1 MSTMI
6 RCAVSGLIAASAFIA
21 SHASAQV
28 VYCTAEGVPAG
39 CVARAVDRGAPGVG
53 VLPGPGAGAPGPGA
67 ALVPLAEVLHPAL
80 EHRGLVHQALVHRAL
95 VHLGSVHR
103 GLVLRAR
110 VGLAKVLTVAAPRI
124 GLVRDNISACC

>member
-28 VYCTAEGVPAG
+28 VYCTAEGVPSG

-53 VLPGPGAGAPGPGA
+53 VLPGPGAGAPGPGVAPGAGAPGRGVAPGVGAPGAGA
-67 ALVPLAEVLHPAL
+67 AGERGHGEGANRGGPAN
-80 EHRGLVHQALVHRAL
+80 RA
-95 VHLGSVHR
+95 G
-103 GLVLRAR
+103 AR
-110 VGLAKVLTVAAPRI
+110 
-124 GLVRDNISACC
+124 

>member
-28 VYCTAEGVPAG
+28 VYCTAEGAPAG

-53 VLPGPGAGAPGPGA
+53 VLPGPGVGAPGPGIAPGVGAPGPGVAPGVGAPGVGAPGVGA
-67 ALVPLAEVLHPAL
+67 AGARGPGEGPNRGGPAN
-80 EHRGLVHQALVHRAL
+80 RPG
-95 VHLGSVHR
+95 
-103 GLVLRAR
+103 AR
-110 VGLAKVLTVAAPRI
+110 
-124 GLVRDNISACC
+124 